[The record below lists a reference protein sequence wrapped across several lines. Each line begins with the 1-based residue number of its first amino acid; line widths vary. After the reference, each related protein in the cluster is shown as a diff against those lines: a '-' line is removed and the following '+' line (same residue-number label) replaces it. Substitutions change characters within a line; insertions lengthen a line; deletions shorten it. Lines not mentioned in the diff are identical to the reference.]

1 MRRLRSIGPAGR
13 GRLIPTSSEL
23 PHDPAVSR
31 GLRCLAAAGAGSST
45 SLKRVTLSYRD
56 FADAI
61 RFAQRLLNEGE
72 YSDAPKLDLTES
84 EALHLALVV
93 SYARPFKCN
102 NKAKDVS
109 ETLPAEFLKG
119 LTTEQQSLHKLL
131 LTLRDQE
138 LAHSD
143 PGPAHLQI
151 WVGAAPTSGT
161 AAMRASSYRGGLSEE
176 GIRAAGLLAREM
188 LRRCELER
196 RRIIPTLPPGETF

>member
-1 MRRLRSIGPAGR
+1 MPTTRTEAQVR
-13 GRLIPTSSEL
+13 GERAL
-23 PHDPAVSR
+23 
-31 GLRCLAAAGAGSST
+31 
-45 SLKRVTLSYRD
+45 LKRVTLSYRD

-72 YSDAPKLDLTES
+72 YSKAPKLDFTEN

-93 SYARPFKCN
+93 SYARPFKRN

-109 ETLPAEFLKG
+109 ETLPAKFLKG
-119 LTTEQQSLHKLL
+119 LTVDQQALHQLL

-143 PGPAHLQI
+143 SGPAHLTI
-151 WVGAAPTSGT
+151 WVGAAPPSGT
-161 AAMRASSYRGGLSEE
+161 AAMGASSYRGGLSEG
-176 GIRAAGLLAREM
+176 GIRAAALLAREM

-196 RRIIPTLPPGETF
+196 RRIIPILRPGETF